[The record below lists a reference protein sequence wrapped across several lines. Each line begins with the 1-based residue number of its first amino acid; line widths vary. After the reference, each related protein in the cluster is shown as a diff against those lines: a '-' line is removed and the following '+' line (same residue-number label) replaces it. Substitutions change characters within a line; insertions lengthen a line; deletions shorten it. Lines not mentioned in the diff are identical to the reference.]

1 MSVHHVSSITHTLL
15 LHALRVKQAYKC
27 SLTAQEGHKVT
38 LLTRG
43 KKPVTFQIPD
53 DTDSSYK
60 EFQSAVQHIA
70 CDRTDTS
77 AIQEKLG
84 GKNFD
89 GACYV
94 LTKSACRSDGS
105 LRSVHGSNCHLLQH
119 PHPPAIIL
127 NAHYVTNNCL
137 CCSCVRSEWPGSF
150 RCRAHLEGSP
160 RCAAVHLLLLCWRV
174 PQVRRDA
181 THGV

>member
-1 MSVHHVSSITHTLL
+1 MSVHHVSSPTHTLL
-15 LHALRVKQAYKC
+15 LHALRVKQAYKR

-94 LTKSACRSDGS
+94 LTVLPAD
-105 LRSVHGSNCHLLQH
+105 LMAASVVSMAAIVTYISIQCHLQSSLD
-119 PHPPAIIL
+119 
-127 NAHYVTNNCL
+127 TK
-137 CCSCVRSEWPGSF
+137 
-150 RCRAHLEGSP
+150 
-160 RCAAVHLLLLCWRV
+160 
-174 PQVRRDA
+174 
-181 THGV
+181 